1 MKHLRSLLIKFV
13 LVLAVLSIVLGF
25 LYGVSF
31 GDILTIS
38 LLLTMGAYLLGDM
51 FILPAYGN
59 TMATIADF
67 GLAYFGTWLIGAM
80 IIEQPIRIG
89 VASFLS
95 AILIA
100 VGEVFFHRYLVRN
113 VLTETEQTQNRVTTY
128 QTTPSYQTEMGE
140 ENYFSLAKNRQ
151 QTSDTEFVEE
161 ILPEST
167 NTSGETNESNQGY
180 NQSTDKG
187 SEDLATK
194 NLQSVTL
201 SSEPAPNQ
209 AVFSQETNTESTYSN
224 QANYKENNET
234 STARIRSNT
243 AGYDTEFGD
252 EIFPEP
258 GEQNNQSNEHNVD
271 NNALNNNTTW
281 GTYLD
286 GYGHF
291 PVYGQVELNQDEDKK
306 ENKKTK

>member
-13 LVLAVLSIVLGF
+13 LILAMTSVVFGF

-59 TMATIADF
+59 TVATLADF
-67 GLAYFGTWLIGAM
+67 GLAYFGSWLIGAM

-89 VASFLS
+89 VASFIS

-100 VGEVFFHRYLVRN
+100 AGEVFFHRYLMRN
-113 VLTETEQTQNRVTTY
+113 VLTETEQMKNRVGTY
-128 QTTPSYQTEMGE
+128 QATPSYQTEMGE
-140 ENYFSLAKNRQ
+140 ENYFGLKKNSNNQ
-151 QTSDTEFVEE
+151 QKSDTEFAED
-161 ILPEST
+161 ILPESI
-167 NTSGETNESNQGY
+167 NTSVKTNELSQSY
-180 NQSTDKG
+180 NQSSNRG

-209 AVFSQETNTESTYSN
+209 AVFSQEADAESTYTN
-224 QANYKENNET
+224 QTKNTEINEA
-234 STARIRSNT
+234 STARIRPNT

-252 EIFPEP
+252 EVFSEP
-258 GEQNNQSNEHNVD
+258 REQSHQQNTGDAV
-271 NNALNNNTTW
+271 NNTTDW

-291 PVYGQVELNQDEDKK
+291 PVYGPVNLNNDENEK
-306 ENKKTK
+306 ENEKN